1 MNTLCYT
8 YVVFFI
14 SSADQKRMI
23 ELVSYL
29 SRQRTRTPPE
39 KADKQKSKE
48 VGLICVT
55 MSYLSVNTVSSVF

>member
-1 MNTLCYT
+1 
-8 YVVFFI
+8 
-14 SSADQKRMI
+14 MI